1 MQIAIIL
8 ILAIAI
14 PIAGIILGL
23 FFKGIDRKGAAFYQG
38 RIGPPI
44 RQPYYDLKKLMV
56 KQTIIPENAVPWIF
70 KGAPLMAVVSAAV
83 LLIYIWVPYFLS
95 LFHIKD
101 SFIYGG
107 DIILIIYLLMLPAIF
122 LIAGGFA
129 SGSPYATVGAQREMV
144 ILMTTELPLGVI
156 AIAFASRMNTI
167 APHLPSFSLITISH
181 NPLWQT
187 LGPLGIMGGLLL
199 VLTTIIILPAEVA
212 AIPFDQGEAETEIAE
227 GLIAEYSGKFL
238 AFFQLADMLKVM
250 ALTSLV
256 IILFFPHGIEMLVGS
271 KVIIGSFDI
280 TIILDVILFLT
291 KHLFVY
297 FITVTTVRVTMARL
311 KISQVARLFIITLTV
326 ISLTGFLLI
335 YLDPIISKL

>member
-1 MQIAIIL
+1 MIILLLAII
-8 ILAIAI
+8 I
-14 PIAGIILGL
+14 PVVGIILGL
-23 FFKGIDRKGAAFYQG
+23 FFKGIDRKGAAYYQG
-38 RIGPPI
+38 RIGPLL

-56 KQTIIPENAVPWIF
+56 KQTIVPENAVPWIF
-70 KGAPLMAVVSAAV
+70 KGAPLMAIASAAV
-83 LLIYIWVPYFLS
+83 LLVYIWVPYFLS
-95 LFHIKD
+95 LFKVEH
-101 SFIYGG
+101 SFVHGG
-107 DIILIIYLLMLPAIF
+107 DIILIVYLLMLPAIF

-129 SGSPYATVGAQREMV
+129 SGSPYATIGAQREMV

-156 AIAFASRMNTI
+156 VITFASRMDTI
-167 APHLPSFSLITISH
+167 APHLPSFSITTIFH

-187 LGPLGIMGGLLL
+187 LGPLGIMGGILL
-199 VLTTIIILPAEVA
+199 VLTTIMIIPAELA
-212 AIPFDQGEAETEIAE
+212 AIPFDQAEAETEIAE

-256 IILFFPHGIEMLVGS
+256 IILFFPHGVEMLIGS
-271 KVIIGSFDI
+271 KVMIGSFNI
-280 TIILDVILFLT
+280 TIILDIILFLV
-291 KHLFVY
+291 KHLLVY
-297 FITVTTVRVTMARL
+297 FLTVTTVRIAMARL